1 MTICIYVYIIYYI
14 YHIYIIYIYIYYIY
28 VISGKIDTN
37 YYKPTKDF
45 REHFVINAVIISP

>member
-1 MTICIYVYIIYYI
+1 MHIYIYYI
-14 YHIYIIYIYIYYIY
+14 LYISYIYYIYIYIYYIY

-37 YYKPTKDF
+37 YYKPIKDF

>member
-1 MTICIYVYIIYYI
+1 MHIYILYIIYI
-14 YHIYIIYIYIYYIY
+14 IYILYIYIYYIY

-37 YYKPTKDF
+37 YYKPMKDF

>member
-1 MTICIYVYIIYYI
+1 MTICIYIYIIYYI
-14 YHIYIIYIYIYYIY
+14 YHIYIIYIYYIY

-37 YYKPTKDF
+37 YYKPIKDF